1 MEYPLDS
8 KGLKCM
14 ICGKDIWY
22 DLIDKETLY
31 YENKSIEFP
40 KPPRKG
46 KVCYDKSFIPE
57 GRVVYSTTLRL
68 MRSLQNLRT

>member
-40 KPPRKG
+40 KPPRK
-46 KVCYDKSFIPE
+46 SM
-57 GRVVYSTTLRL
+57 LR
-68 MRSLQNLRT
+68 

>member
-1 MEYPLDS
+1 MIKCIKCNSYSIIPMEYPLDS

-40 KPPRKG
+40 KPPRK
-46 KVCYDKSFIPE
+46 SM
-57 GRVVYSTTLRL
+57 LR
-68 MRSLQNLRT
+68 